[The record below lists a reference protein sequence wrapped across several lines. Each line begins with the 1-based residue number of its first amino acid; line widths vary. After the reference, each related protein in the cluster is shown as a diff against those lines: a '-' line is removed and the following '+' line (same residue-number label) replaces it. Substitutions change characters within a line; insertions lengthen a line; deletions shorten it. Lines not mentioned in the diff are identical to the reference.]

1 MNAYAAAMN
10 IQVEVKQTGRSTAEG
25 QARTHTVL
33 IDRPLEKGGDDR
45 GMMGGEYLLVALG
58 GCFMSNLL
66 AAIQARE
73 ADVQGVRLQISGT
86 LGHAPS
92 RFTDIEVLVST
103 QASDQQAQDRELLEK
118 LIVIADRA
126 CISSNTLRP
135 AVNLTFRAV

>member
-1 MNAYAAAMN
+1 MH
-10 IQVEVKQTGRSTAEG
+10 IQVEIRQTGRSTAEG

-33 IDRPLEKGGDDR
+33 VDRPTEKGGEDA
-45 GMMGGEYLLVALG
+45 GMMGGDYLLVALG

-73 ADVQGVRLQISGT
+73 ADVRAVRLQVTGT
-86 LGHAPS
+86 LGSAPG
-92 RFTDIEVLVST
+92 RFTDIEVLVSA
-103 QASDQQAQDRELLEK
+103 QASDRQAPDRDLLDK

-135 AVNLTFRAV
+135 AVNLTFRVA

>member
-1 MNAYAAAMN
+1 MN
-10 IQVEVKQTGRSTAEG
+10 IQVEVRQIGRSTAEG
-25 QARTHTVL
+25 QARTHTVV
-33 IDRPLEKGGDDR
+33 IDRPLEKGGDDQ

-66 AAIQARE
+66 AAIHARK

-86 LGHAPS
+86 LGAAPS
-92 RFTDIEVLVST
+92 RFTDIEVLVSA
-103 QASDQQAQDRELLEK
+103 QVSGQQAPDRDLLDK

-135 AVNLTFRAV
+135 AVNLTFRVA

>member
-1 MNAYAAAMN
+1 MN

-33 IDRPLEKGGDDR
+33 IDRPIDKGGEDV

-66 AAIQARE
+66 AAIHARE
-73 ADVQGVRLQISGT
+73 ADVREVRLQVTGT
-86 LGHAPS
+86 LGSTPS
-92 RFTDIEVLVST
+92 RFSDIEVLVSA
-103 QASDQQAQDRELLEK
+103 QVQDRDLLEK
-118 LIVIADRA
+118 LIVIADRS